1 MWFLCVLL
9 GLLLNVNMI
18 KEPKLW
24 MKKGVH
30 TGLDWA
36 AIGAYFVA
44 GETFS
49 AKVRNVDDRLN
60 AYIGSGFSSA
70 MLRVKQGPYGIA
82 QGFVVGYAFMYV
94 IDRMVGQTVH
104 PAAGPTMDSF
114 SNSVLGTKKFS
125 SKLKP
130 TRRNLPRRKL

>member
-1 MWFLCVLL
+1 MTCLSRLP

-18 KEPKLW
+18 KDPKVW
-24 MKKGVH
+24 MKKGVY

-44 GETFS
+44 GETFC
-49 AKVRNVDDRLN
+49 AKIRNVDDRLN
-60 AYIGSGFSSA
+60 SYIGSGVSAA
-70 MLRVKQGPYGIA
+70 MLRMKEGPYGIA
-82 QGFVVGYAFMYV
+82 QGFIVGYAFMYV
-94 IDRMVGQTVH
+94 IDRMVGDTVH

-130 TRRNLPRRKL
+130 AARNMPKRRL